1 MLGSHRAGLTLAGR
15 FPGVSYSPAIPA
27 LLGQLTSGEKSNVEW
42 ALWPIEVYSS
52 GCLIRLRLA
61 PLGKWREYADF
72 RHLTSTIHLV
82 DGLEHEHILVSA
94 DTGEL
99 LQNSGRLP
107 SRGVE
112 PQTYEPWTH
121 AWTIDYWW
129 AHEQWAGDTI
139 TVTWPAH
146 NLRLELP
153 IDLDALTAAAEQCP
167 RELPTDE
174 HELGAARPLPW
185 DPDHNP
191 CRPPLDTWPMTPG
204 T

>member
-1 MLGSHRAGLTLAGR
+1 MST
-15 FPGVSYSPAIPA
+15 SPAIPT
-27 LLGQLTSGEKSNVEW
+27 LIGQLTTGEQSNVEW

-61 PLGKWREYADF
+61 PLGKWHEYDDF

-82 DGLEHEHILVSA
+82 DGLEDEHILVSA
-94 DTGEL
+94 ATGEL

-129 AHEQWAGDTI
+129 AREQWAGDTI

-153 IDLDALTAAAEQCP
+153 IDLNSLTTAAEQRP
-167 RELPTDE
+167 HALPTDGDQ
-174 HELGAARPLPW
+174 LDTGRPLPW
-185 DPDHNP
+185 DPEHHP
-191 CRPPLDTWPMTPG
+191 QRPALHTWPMTPE
-204 T
+204 TVADDADPVN